1 MWWWCRDRDVN
12 IRHLAMQFC
21 LAAPIDGIV
30 MPGPCNKQQVEEA
43 YEATTTV
50 VPAEVWAAFKAEF
63 GVGL

>member
-1 MWWWCRDRDVN
+1 
-12 IRHLAMQFC
+12 MQFC